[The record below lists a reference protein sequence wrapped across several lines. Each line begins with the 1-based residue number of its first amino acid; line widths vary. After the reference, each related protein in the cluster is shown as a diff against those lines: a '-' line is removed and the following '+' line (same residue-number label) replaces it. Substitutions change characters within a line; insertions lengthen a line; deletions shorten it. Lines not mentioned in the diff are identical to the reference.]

1 MGSYANHAE
10 AMTDI
15 AEHIVG
21 FYKSVRLHSKPGNL
35 PPNAFAAIGI
45 QTSYRCVRKNLANTQ
60 FLHLVS
66 LGALCVKTAAR
77 GDIEDS
83 VCFSE
88 SGLQHG
94 DSLMWRKNRSVQWR
108 SWALLAERREPFFKL
123 EISWLAIILS
133 MPPLESR
140 HTKNNPREGAYA
152 RKSRG
157 GKCA

>member
-66 LGALCVKTAAR
+66 LGLCASRRLHAGILKTPCAFLKVA
-77 GDIEDS
+77 S
-83 VCFSE
+83 ST
-88 SGLQHG
+88 
-94 DSLMWRKNRSVQWR
+94 
-108 SWALLAERREPFFKL
+108 
-123 EISWLAIILS
+123 AI
-133 MPPLESR
+133 
-140 HTKNNPREGAYA
+140 H
-152 RKSRG
+152 
-157 GKCA
+157 